1 MAIYGINFN
10 GEPIPA
16 GFKRK
21 FAAERPIFTCKA
33 CGLQLVDKDYHG
45 DHCTVAT
52 RQGVEYQ
59 RYKPQGERGIARLQG
74 VCTSWDESRMMC
86 IQADNGHRKVFR
98 VRRKTA
104 GEDFY
109 GIYCY

>member
-10 GEPIPA
+10 GQPIPD

-33 CGLQLVDKDYHG
+33 CGSQIVDKDYHG

-52 RQGVEYQ
+52 RQGVEYE
-59 RYKPQGERGIARLQG
+59 RWRPTGERGIAQLQG
-74 VCTSWDESRMMC
+74 VATSWDESKAMC
-86 IQADNGHRKVFR
+86 IQADNGHRQLWR
-98 VRRKTA
+98 VRRA
-104 GEDFY
+104 SAAADIY
-109 GIYCY
+109 GIYVY